1 MSKKGFKRFVDIDR
15 PVQGIYYDLI
25 EKLDSFDNSRKEKEL
40 RKLIMKDPDF
50 LDSYLVLY
58 ELFIHLGKYEK
69 AASLLDRAFGNAL
82 RLMVDKNGTWP
93 DELMWGYLEN
103 RHIIRTL
110 FNKAVTLWG
119 KNENVLSLFIF
130 RHLLRMNL
138 NDNVGA
144 REYILSIRLGETLDE
159 FERRD
164 NSNDIWFWKNYKK
177 FPDEFSEWEDANKDN
192 LS

>member
-15 PVQGIYYDLI
+15 PVQAIYYDLI
-25 EKLDSFDNSRKEKEL
+25 EKLDSFDNLRKDKEL
-40 RKLIMKDPDF
+40 RKLMMKDPDF

-58 ELFIHLGKYEK
+58 ELFIHLGKYEE

-82 RLMVDKNGTWP
+82 RLIVDQNGTWP

-110 FNKAVTLWG
+110 FTKAVTLWE
-119 KNENVLSLFIF
+119 KNENVLSLSIF

-144 REYILSIRLGETLDE
+144 REYNIIDQIRG
-159 FERRD
+159 
-164 NSNDIWFWKNYKK
+164 NS
-177 FPDEFSEWEDANKDN
+177 
-192 LS
+192 